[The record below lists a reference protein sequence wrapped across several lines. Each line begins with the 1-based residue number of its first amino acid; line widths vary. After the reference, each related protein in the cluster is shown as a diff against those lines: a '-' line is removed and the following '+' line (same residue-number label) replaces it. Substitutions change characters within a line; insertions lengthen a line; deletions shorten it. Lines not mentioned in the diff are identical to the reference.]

1 MRSVT
6 DKRRRRD
13 RTEARPA
20 PAAPISPV
28 ELNDFLPFL
37 IMRTASRITA
47 HFNQATNWT
56 DLTIADARTLGAVW
70 SKPGIRLAELT
81 RVTDI
86 DLSTLSRL
94 VRRLERRHLLLIEKR
109 SKDARSGA
117 LKLSAEGLIAVNRF
131 GSMGLRMQAALEA
144 DLSHTE
150 AARLKALLRR
160 VSIPTPVNRRIKLR

>member
-1 MRSVT
+1 MKSNS
-6 DKRRRRD
+6 DKRRRSG
-13 RTEARPA
+13 RTKMRQVTTGT
-20 PAAPISPV
+20 ISPV

-47 HFNQATNWT
+47 HFNRATGWT

-70 SKPGIRLAELT
+70 SKPGIRLAELAQM
-81 RVTDI
+81 TDI

-109 SKDARSGA
+109 SRDARSGA
-117 LKLSAEGLIAVNRF
+117 LKLSATGLIAVNTL

-144 DLSHTE
+144 DLSQTE

-160 VSIPTPVNRRIKLR
+160 VSVSTLVK